1 MEAANHNSSTA
12 PAASTAPARVADIVR
27 KFWGF
32 DSLRPMQ
39 EQAIHAGL
47 SQRDSLV
54 VLPTGGG
61 KSLCYQVPPV
71 VADRTDVVVSPL
83 IALMKDQV
91 DGLRECGY
99 PAAALHS
106 GLPPRTAAEIER
118 HIASGAARLVF
129 VSPERLLTP
138 GFMTL
143 VRRLNVRAFA
153 IDEAHCISHWG
164 HDFRPEYRRL
174 ATLKEAF
181 PQASIHAFTAT
192 ATQRV
197 RDDIVAQLRLHDPAV
212 LVGTFDRPN
221 LVYRVV
227 PRSNVRRQVLDVI
240 RRHENQAAIVYCIS
254 RRETE
259 SMAAYLQ
266 LKDIRAEFY
275 HAGMTPDARR
285 RTQDAFSAEALDVVV
300 ATVAFGMG
308 IDRSDVRCVIHAGMP
323 KSIEHYQ
330 QEAGR
335 AGRDGLAA
343 ECVLLYSPEDVFKW
357 RSLMSRSVGE
367 ANLPAQVLSAA
378 FELLDHMQRF
388 CNSLRCRHRMLAE
401 YFGQT
406 YPRDDCGACDFCLH
420 EQQEMHDG
428 TITAQKIL
436 SCVYRVGQR
445 FGASHVADVL
455 RGADTERMRRFG
467 HDKLST
473 YGLMKTHDSRELM
486 SLIYQ
491 LVDSGLLERTTGD
504 MPVLKLNDA
513 SWTVL
518 RGERPVRLRPPK
530 AAAVRTSRSETESW
544 EGVDRGLFDR
554 LRELRRTVARQQDIP
569 AYLVFSDATLRDM
582 ARLRPC
588 TLQQLGRVPGVGRR
602 KRLEFGRKFAK
613 CIADYCREN
622 DIGPNDEPLEETH
635 VRRTSREERRAV
647 AFEMF
652 AQGGTVEEVA
662 QATGRARST
671 MSRWLSEYIER
682 TQPPHIDAWVS
693 REKYHKIEQAAR
705 YYPQDRL
712 APIFVHLKG
721 AATYD
726 EIRWVLT
733 HLHSRRQAEAAT
745 RLRQE

>member
-1 MEAANHNSSTA
+1 MEAAPQNPRSA
-12 PAASTAPARVADIVR
+12 PVAAARVADIVR

-32 DSLRPMQ
+32 DTLRPMQ
-39 EQAIHAGL
+39 EEAIRAGL
-47 SQRDSLV
+47 AQRDSLV

-106 GLPPRTAAEIER
+106 GLPTRTAAEIER
-118 HIASGAARLVF
+118 HIASGAVRLVF

-164 HDFRPEYRRL
+164 HDFRREYRRL
-174 ATLKEAF
+174 STLKDAF
-181 PQASIHAFTAT
+181 PQASVHAFTAT

-197 RDDIVAQLRLHDPAV
+197 RDDIVAQLRLRDPAV

-227 PRSNVRRQVLDVI
+227 PRSNVRRQVLEVL

-259 SMAAYLQ
+259 SMAAHLQ
-266 LKDIRAEFY
+266 SKDIRAEFY
-275 HAGMTPDARR
+275 HAGMTAEARR
-285 RTQDAFSAEALDVVV
+285 STQEAFSAESLDVVV

-323 KSIEHYQ
+323 KTVEHYQ

-343 ECVLLYSPEDVFKW
+343 ECVLLYSPEDAFKW
-357 RSLMSRSVGE
+357 RSLMSRSAGE
-367 ANLPAQVLSAA
+367 ANLPPQVLSAA

-388 CNSLRCRHRMLAE
+388 CNSPRCRHRMLAE

-406 YPRDDCGACDFCLH
+406 YPRDNCGACDFCLH
-420 EQQEMHDG
+420 EQQEMDDG

-445 FGASHVADVL
+445 FGAGHVADVL
-455 RGADTERMRRFG
+455 RGADTERIRRLG

-473 YGLMKTHDSRELM
+473 YGLMKTHESRELV

-491 LVDSGLLERTTGD
+491 LVASGLLERTTDD

-530 AAAVRTSRSETESW
+530 SAAVRTSRSETESW
-544 EGVDRGLFDR
+544 EGVDRALFER
-554 LRELRRTVARQQDIP
+554 LRALRRTIARQQAVP
-569 AYLVFSDATLRDM
+569 AYVVFSDATLRDM

-588 TLQQLGRVPGVGRR
+588 TLEQLSRVPGIGRR
-602 KRLEFGRKFAK
+602 KLSEFGRKFAK
-613 CIADYCREN
+613 CIAEYCREN
-622 DIGPNDEPLEETH
+622 EIEPNDEPLEEAP

-647 AFEMF
+647 AFDMF
-652 AQGGTVEEVA
+652 AQGRTVEEVA
-662 QATGRARST
+662 HATGRARST
-671 MSRWLSEYIER
+671 LSRWLNEYIAR
-682 TQPPHIDAWVS
+682 TQPPHIDAWVPP
-693 REKYHKIEQAAR
+693 EKYRRIAQAAR

-721 AATYD
+721 AVTYD

-733 HLHSRRQAEAAT
+733 HLHSRQDSQAAPRE
-745 RLRQE
+745 